1 MKSARLL
8 PMRKRLELLQDG
20 LTEVAGELRC
30 QAGVPVFLVARCGHP
45 ECGLGAGGPD
55 LPDDALVVELGCSHE
70 VPQIEAPTDTAAGR
84 LRAERHTHADAVGRG
99 LPEARQRALL
109 KTIRML

>member
-30 QAGVPVFLVARCGHP
+30 LAGVPMFLVARCGHP
-45 ECGLGAGGPD
+45 QCGSAPGQE
-55 LPDDALVVELGCSHE
+55 LPEDALVVELGCSHE
-70 VPQIEAPTDTAAGR
+70 VPQVEDPPDAAAGR
-84 LRAERHTHADAVGRG
+84 LRAERQDHNDAIGRG
-99 LPEARQRALL
+99 LPEARQKALL
-109 KTIRML
+109 KTIRLL